1 MKAFTKR
8 TEGGCLVPCK
18 PAGENYESWV
28 DRQIREARE
37 RGEFDNLPGAGKPLP
52 DLHRPYDEL
61 WWVRKKLKE
70 ENLSYLPPALQ
81 LRKEVE
87 EAREQIT
94 RARSEREVRKIV
106 AGINERIREANRTS
120 LQGPASTVM
129 PLDEEQT
136 VRTWRERRA
145 SDDR

>member
-1 MKAFTKR
+1 VDALSPR
-8 TEGGCLVPCK
+8 K

-106 AGINERIREANRTS
+106 AGINERIREANRTG
-120 LQGPASTVM
+120 LQGPASTVI

>member
-1 MKAFTKR
+1 MPCPLASQLVR
-8 TEGGCLVPCK
+8 TMSRGSTGRSVRRGS
-18 PAGENYESWV
+18 AGSST
-28 DRQIREARE
+28 
-37 RGEFDNLPGAGKPLP
+37 NLPGAGKPLP

>member
-1 MKAFTKR
+1 VDALSPR
-8 TEGGCLVPCK
+8 K

>member
-1 MKAFTKR
+1 MSPR
-8 TEGGCLVPCK
+8 K

-106 AGINERIREANRTS
+106 AGINERIREANRTGW
-120 LQGPASTVM
+120 QGPASTVM